1 MSHGGMSS
9 TGGKPLDPPMPERTK
24 FLPKRGKVLEELR
37 RRLESERRALEKSKS
52 TWHGTQVSKKKT
64 VMDVPRGERKPQKIR
79 VWTLVFAG
87 SLILMGAAIWGA
99 YMLRVESF
107 LPAPQGLLKTRIQ
120 MKGLEL
126 ALRAYWAHYQRL
138 PEGGMSNIL
147 AALSAADGGKQNV
160 DRIIFMS
167 LRYPEYRF
175 GQIVD
180 PGDVDEHGNYLD
192 GWGRPFALEVD
203 SETKSI
209 RLRSPGPNGQDERG
223 AGDDVEMLI
232 VVDMQRDAR

>member
-1 MSHGGMSS
+1 M
-9 TGGKPLDPPMPERTK
+9 
-24 FLPKRGKVLEELR
+24 LEELR
-37 RRLESERRALEKSKS
+37 RRLESERQALEKSKS
-52 TWHGTQVSKKKT
+52 TQHGARFSKKKT
-64 VMDVPRGERKPQKIR
+64 VIMVPEGARKPQKIR
-79 VWTLVFAG
+79 VWTLVFAS
-87 SLILMGAAIWGA
+87 SLVLIGAAIWGA

-138 PEGGMSNIL
+138 PEGGISNIL

-167 LRYPEYRF
+167 LRHPEYRF
-175 GQIVD
+175 GQIVG
-180 PGDVDEHGNYLD
+180 PGDVDEHWNYLD
-192 GWGRPFALEVD
+192 GWGRPFLLEVD

-209 RLRSPGPNGQDERG
+209 RLRSPGPNGKDERG
-223 AGDDVEMLI
+223 GGDDLEMLI
-232 VVDMQRDAR
+232 VVDM